1 MSRPLCL
8 PSGRDQRGCRVADRA
23 ATSLTGGVAIAGPPE
38 GAVESTASDVA
49 QVAAGSARRST
60 TCPGARS
67 RRGPAS
73 RRMPPLLWCEPRPV
87 HDHDAPAGDQFLVP
101 ARDTAH
107 FGHGHDSAGETRDSP
122 LLANALACCSPAG
135 SVGSTTPVTAITT
148 TATSLTTLL
157 IVTSSSSSAC
167 LICRG
172 GGAGTRIRR
181 AVQLTVHT

>member
-1 MSRPLCL
+1 MVVAWRTGPPRHS
-8 PSGRDQRGCRVADRA
+8 RVAWPSPGRPKAPSA
-23 ATSLTGGVAIAGPPE
+23 AG
-38 GAVESTASDVA
+38 DVA

-60 TCPGARS
+60 TCPGPDPGGS
-67 RRGPAS
+67 PAS
-73 RRMPPLLWCEPRPV
+73 RWIPPLLWCEPRPV

-122 LLANALACCSPAG
+122 LLVNALACCSPAG